1 MKKFTIAFF
10 AAIFLAVGAQAQSG
24 LGYGLKAGVNF
35 PSYSVGKS
43 SADLKNSTNFYV
55 TGYLDAPIT
64 QNLYVQP
71 GVSLQ
76 GKGAKFASGSIGSED
91 FELTQNTMW
100 LEVPVTLVGKI
111 EAGMGNVFLGAGPYV
126 AFGLSGKNKLS
137 TSSNGSFKDEFKFGK
152 DNTLKNTDFGI
163 NFTAGYEF
171 YNGLQIH
178 GGYGLGLTNIVGKN
192 LEPVTG
198 DVKNRVWSIGIGF
211 GI

>member
-1 MKKFTIAFF
+1 
-10 AAIFLAVGAQAQSG
+10 
-24 LGYGLKAGVNF
+24 
-35 PSYSVGKS
+35 
-43 SADLKNSTNFYV
+43 
-55 TGYLDAPIT
+55 
-64 QNLYVQP
+64 
-71 GVSLQ
+71 
-76 GKGAKFASGSIGSED
+76 GSIGSED

-100 LEVPVTLVGKI
+100 LEVPVNLVGKI

-137 TSSNGSFKDEFKFGK
+137 TSSNGSFEDEFKFGK

-171 YNGLQIH
+171 DNGLQIH